1 MLVAGAALS
10 LIAPIGAQASDINI
24 EEIDTYVRKKSPSK
38 KRLDSNSFSNDI
50 ATSKQKIDSS
60 AVDFSQ
66 FVFQAAV
73 PKFVELSMKPPSG
86 QNVTK
91 NGGNLTQVLH
101 VKNTQLGSKTLMVRG

>member
-1 MLVAGAALS
+1 MGYKMAPALHILLSSPLMQAFEKNGLKLVMTLS
-10 LIAPIGAQASDINI
+10 KND
-24 EEIDTYVRKKSPSK
+24 PS
-38 KRLDSNSFSNDI
+38 
-50 ATSKQKIDSS
+50 DSS
-60 AVDFSQ
+60 KSEVLCTFTNSTTVDFSQ